1 MTCSTVLK
9 DVCEVQNTTEIETY
23 TVTECSSFYL
33 FMDEEECEY
42 HWEGEGDSKKWV
54 VMPGS
59 CRRQRQPDPQDECSD
74 VTRERE
80 KMVPRTV
87 CREEEEECVEELREE
102 CHQVTNEVCSE
113 PEKDDDDDD
122 ENDEED
128 DDDDNDDSDEKKSSS
143 EESDEDDDDE
153 SKEKH
158 KKHKKHNKN

>member
-1 MTCSTVLK
+1 MTTCRTVLK
-9 DVCEVQNTTEIETY
+9 YVCEVQNTTEIETY

-74 VTRERE
+74 VTRQRE

-87 CREEEEECVEELREE
+87 CREELCVEEPLEE
-102 CHQVTNEVCSE
+102 CYQVTVKVCSE
-113 PEKDDDDDD
+113 PKKDDDDDD
-122 ENDEED
+122 
-128 DDDDNDDSDEKKSSS
+128 DDNE
-143 EESDEDDDDE
+143 DEDDDDSDE
-153 SKEKH
+153 
-158 KKHKKHNKN
+158 

>member
-42 HWEGEGDSKKWV
+42 HWEGEGDNKKWV

-87 CREEEEECVEELREE
+87 CREVEEEECVEEPREE
-102 CHQVTNEVCSE
+102 CHQVTDEVCSE
-113 PEKDDDDDD
+113 PEKDDDEDDD
-122 ENDEED
+122 NDQED
-128 DDDDNDDSDEKKSSS
+128 DDDDDDDSDEKKSSS
-143 EESDEDDDDE
+143 EESDEDDDD
-153 SKEKH
+153 
-158 KKHKKHNKN
+158 